1 MTDSDAIDRPTAGRF
16 RTGGIHGQIVQSIG
30 QDIVVGILKP
40 QERLPGDAAL
50 MARFGASRT
59 ALREAMKVLAAKGL
73 IEARQRAGT
82 RVRPR
87 EDWDLL
93 DPDVL
98 SWHTP
103 DSLSEAFIADLVELR
118 ELLEPMAARLA
129 ASRATG
135 ADLERIE
142 AGYRGMEVAAAARDY
157 EGFYTAD
164 TDFHVAVLTA
174 SHNQL
179 VQRLAGII
187 GTVLGLG
194 FQLQKQA
201 RIDLTA
207 GLPAHYDV
215 LAGIRDRDP
224 RRAERGMRESIG
236 IGKRTL
242 ALRRARHQ
250 AAAN

>member
-1 MTDSDAIDRPTAGRF
+1 M
-16 RTGGIHGQIVQSIG
+16 Q
-30 QDIVVGILKP
+30 
-40 QERLPGDAAL
+40 
-50 MARFGASRT
+50 RFGASRT
-59 ALREAMKVLAAKGL
+59 PLREAMKVLATKGL

-98 SWHTP
+98 SWHAP
-103 DSLSEAFIADLVELR
+103 DNISEAFTADLVELR
-118 ELLEPMAARLA
+118 ELIEPMAARLA

-135 ADLERIE
+135 GDLDRVEG
-142 AGYRGMEVAAAARDY
+142 GYQGMAAAAAAGDY
-157 EGFYTAD
+157 ESFYAAD
-164 TDFHVAVLTA
+164 KEFHLAVLNA

-194 FQLQKQA
+194 FRLQKQA
-201 RIDLTA
+201 RIDLNA
-207 GLPAHYDV
+207 GLSAHYDV

-224 RRAERGMRESIG
+224 RLAERGMREAIG

-242 ALRRARHQ
+242 ALRRSRHH
-250 AAAN
+250 APADAEPR